1 MINRSIL
8 SDLTN
13 KQKSKKKPTRT
24 GLKVSEEQSMSKEK
38 HLKELLCKATLKRLQ
53 ENSGFSEEK
62 DKEMIGGSIL
72 LHSAVCTQRD
82 GYYYQINIATKVLN
96 NEAKVVTSN
105 LYEPKALSS
114 H

>member
-1 MINRSIL
+1 M
-8 SDLTN
+8 
-13 KQKSKKKPTRT
+13 
-24 GLKVSEEQSMSKEK
+24 SEEQSMSKEK

-82 GYYYQINIATKVLN
+82 GYITTKVLN